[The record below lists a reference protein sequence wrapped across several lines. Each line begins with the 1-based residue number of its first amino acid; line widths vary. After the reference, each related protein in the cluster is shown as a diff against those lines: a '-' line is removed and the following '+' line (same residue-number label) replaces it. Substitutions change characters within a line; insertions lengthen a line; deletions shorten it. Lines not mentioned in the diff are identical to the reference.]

1 MVACLPLI
9 PEHELQG
16 QGPGLARHCIRSP
29 GPCPYW
35 LADPMPAHSPEAL
48 ARCLR
53 SQSRP
58 SPHWPF
64 PLLIC
69 SSQTPAN
76 FCVLRSSVQSFPLNA
91 EGNVPPLKVVSLTT
105 SITDTCVGSGRSQL
119 PPPSLTQGRQVAQPT
134 MPHSSWGCL
143 PGPWVCHPSSE
154 LWPARQVWLFLGYA
168 GVGSKLVNVVFS
180 K

>member
-1 MVACLPLI
+1 
-9 PEHELQG
+9 
-16 QGPGLARHCIRSP
+16 
-29 GPCPYW
+29 
-35 LADPMPAHSPEAL
+35 MPARSPEAL

-53 SQSRP
+53 SQYRP
-58 SPHWPF
+58 SPHCPF

-69 SSQTPAN
+69 SSHTRAN
-76 FCVLRSSVQSFPLNA
+76 FCVLRSSVQIFPLKA

-119 PPPSLTQGRQVAQPT
+119 PPPSLTQGHQMAWPT
-134 MPHSSWGCL
+134 MPRSSWGCL

-154 LWPARQVWLFLGYA
+154 LLWPARQVWLLLDYA
-168 GVGSKLVNVVFS
+168 GVGSKLVNAVFS